1 MNTID
6 HENNRDPEAGFRF
19 QIDVP
24 GRNVRF
30 GIAGLVLL
38 ILVGAGPAFAQDA
51 QEKELPEKE
60 VSATVSEA
68 ATEEALV
75 GPYKQPEWTA
85 THQRFGTTR
94 AYVLPE
100 NVYEF
105 EQFVELEHGREDG
118 GPAYELLSE
127 LKIGLPWR
135 FQLDLYWTQARG
147 SDDDSFHAGEHK
159 VELRWALANWG
170 EIPLN
175 PTLYAEWETALTE
188 DEDGMEYKLLLAETL
203 GEKWHWAGNLIF
215 EDALSEDEIEY
226 GISSGLNYN
235 LIDQTLG
242 VGIEGEWIRED
253 EGGEDPE
260 DSFLLG
266 PSVDFSPTER
276 TSLRVA
282 PLVGL
287 GGHSP
292 ELKTFF
298 IFGYEF
304 GSGVE
309 AKKGARG
316 GTTTSEVR

>member
-1 MNTID
+1 MNRVQLQTEPRGSSAGTIA
-6 HENNRDPEAGFRF
+6 RAGA
-19 QIDVP
+19 
-24 GRNVRF
+24 G
-30 GIAGLVLL
+30 AGLMAFLLLMVGTVTSVL
-38 ILVGAGPAFAQDA
+38 AQGGD
-51 QEKELPEKE
+51 KELPEKE

-94 AYVLPE
+94 AYVLPP

-105 EQFVELEHGREDG
+105 EVFTEIEHGRDDG
-118 GPAYELLSE
+118 RPAYEFIEE

-135 FQLDLYWTQARG
+135 LQLDIYETQTRG
-147 SDDDSFHAGEHK
+147 PDGDSLQAGEHK
-159 VELRWALANWG
+159 LELRWALDDWG

-175 PTLYAEWETALTE
+175 PTLYVEWETALTE
-188 DEDGMEYKLLLAETL
+188 DEDGLEYKLLLADTI
-203 GEKWHWAGNLIF
+203 GERWHWAGNLIF
-215 EDALSEDEIEY
+215 EDSLSEDEIEY

-242 VGIEGEWIRED
+242 VGVEGEWIREE
-253 EGGEDPE
+253 EGSEDPE
-260 DSFLLG
+260 DAFLLG
-266 PSVDFSPTER
+266 PSVDWSPTER

-282 PLVGL
+282 PLAGL

-298 IFGYEF
+298 IFGFEF
-304 GSGVE
+304 GSGVGE
-309 AKKGARG
+309 KGARA